1 MTVKAGHID
10 ALLRAGGEAL
20 AATSPTAMLDAR
32 VLLKWA
38 AGLGDAQLLTGAAAV
53 PAAACRRYKAA
64 IARRR
69 RGEPL
74 AYITGRKEF
83 YGRDFSVAPGVFVP
97 RPETE
102 LLVTTTLEVAAAIR
116 GAAGTSIVELGTGCG
131 AVAVTLAL
139 ARPAWRITATE
150 AGAAARRLARINAAA
165 HGAAVTVTAAD
176 WLRGVT
182 GRHTAIV
189 ANPPYIADRHPC
201 INGDGIRH
209 EPRAAL
215 TAGAAGLDDLAQIIA
230 AAPQHLTAG
239 GALILEHGATQAAA
253 VRGLMRAAGLTRAA
267 TRRDLGGRDRVTIG
281 FGA

>member
-1 MTVKAGHID
+1 MKAGHID
-10 ALLRAGGEAL
+10 AMLRAGGEAM
-20 AATSPTAMLDAR
+20 AAVSPTAMLDAR

-38 AGLGDAQLLTGAAAV
+38 AGMGDAQLLTAAAAIP
-53 PAAACRRYKAA
+53 PAARRRYKAA
-64 IARRR
+64 VARRR

-74 AYITGRKEF
+74 AHITGRKEF
-83 YGRDFSVAPGVFVP
+83 YGRDFSVAPGIFVP

-102 LLVTTTLEVAAAIR
+102 LLVITTLEVAAAIR
-116 GAAGTSIVELGTGCG
+116 DPAGTHIVELGTGCG

-139 ARPAWRITATE
+139 ARPAWRITATD
-150 AGAAARRLARINAAA
+150 ASAAARRMARANAAA

-189 ANPPYIADRHPC
+189 ANPPYIADNHPC
-201 INGDGIRH
+201 LHGDGIRF

-215 TAGAAGLDDLAQIIA
+215 TAGAAGLDSLAQIIA
-230 AAPQHLTAG
+230 AAPRHLTAG
-239 GALILEHGATQAAA
+239 GALIVEHGATQAAA
-253 VRGLMRAAGLTRAA
+253 VRELMRAASLTRTA
-267 TRRDLGGRDRVTIG
+267 TRRDLGGRDRVTVG